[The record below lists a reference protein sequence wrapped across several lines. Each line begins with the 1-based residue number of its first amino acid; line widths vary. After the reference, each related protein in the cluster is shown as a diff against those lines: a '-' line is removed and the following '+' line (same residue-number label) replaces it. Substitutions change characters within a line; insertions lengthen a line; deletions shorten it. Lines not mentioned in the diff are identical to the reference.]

1 MLALLQ
7 QSLHICWAQLKLLC
21 LECSL
26 QEVEAGFGELVKPA
40 GACPCPQ
47 VRFCEGSL
55 TPSKLQGD
63 DDCSTEERCFLH
75 ARELG
80 PGLVQERYS
89 RALGVGG
96 AQCVGRKLAAGRRG
110 DPQQQEAAPSQ
121 ELGWFNFKLH
131 PLIPVKWHQSRV
143 SSFLLVGSI
152 I

>member
-1 MLALLQ
+1 MKGFALTLGRCARDLLQ
-7 QSLHICWAQLKLLC
+7 QGLHICWAQLKLLC

-47 VRFCEGSL
+47 VQFSEGSL

-96 AQCVGRKLAAGRRG
+96 LQGKMRGEETSSWEGWGSPATGGSTQPGAGMVY
-110 DPQQQEAAPSQ
+110 
-121 ELGWFNFKLH
+121 F
-131 PLIPVKWHQSRV
+131 
-143 SSFLLVGSI
+143 
-152 I
+152 